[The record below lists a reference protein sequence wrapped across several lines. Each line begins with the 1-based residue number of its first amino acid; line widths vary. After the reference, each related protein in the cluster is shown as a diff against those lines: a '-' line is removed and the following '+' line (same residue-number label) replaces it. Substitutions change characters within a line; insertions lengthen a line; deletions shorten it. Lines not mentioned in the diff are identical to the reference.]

1 MGSVRET
8 FTNLMHDV
16 TVAGEGSDC
25 QIYNV
30 LDVPGGVVPVT
41 TVTAD
46 DIIGM
51 ADYPDV
57 NEAYSDIKKAGF
69 SIFSCRQFAN

>member
-1 MGSVRET
+1 M
-8 FTNLMHDV
+8 
-16 TVAGEGSDC
+16 
-25 QIYNV
+25 YNV

-46 DIIGM
+46 DVIGM

-57 NEAYSDIKKAGF
+57 NEAYTDIKKVACSTF
-69 SIFSCRQFAN
+69 